1 MTQQIENEQPA
12 DSQELVEPLIEDE
25 AAEQLDDTD
34 QTEATAPASPE
45 ITLEEQLAREQERSS
60 GYLEELQRER
70 ASFINFRRRTEQER
84 ENWAREANAALIF
97 NVLPV
102 LDDFERA
109 RGAIPEDQQDA
120 AWVDGLMLVG
130 RKLDSTLE
138 LAGLR
143 QIEAMGKPFDPTRH
157 EAVSV
162 QPAEGEEP
170 GMVVEE
176 YRKGYMLGDRVLR
189 PSMVRVTR

>member
-1 MTQQIENEQPA
+1 MTQQIENDQPTEA
-12 DSQELVEPLIEDE
+12 AELEAPVIEDE
-25 AAEQLDDTD
+25 AVAA
-34 QTEATAPASPE
+34 TEAAEPASPE
-45 ITLEEQLAREQERSS
+45 ISLEEQLAQEQERSS

-70 ASFINFRRRTEQER
+70 ASFINYRRRTEQER

-109 RGAIPEDQQDA
+109 RSAIPDDQQDA

-162 QPAEGEEP
+162 QSAEDEEP

>member
-1 MTQQIENEQPA
+1 MTQQIENDQPT
-12 DSQELVEPLIEDE
+12 E
-25 AAEQLDDTD
+25 AAEQEAPVIEEETVAE
-34 QTEATAPASPE
+34 TEVAEPTSPE
-45 ITLEEQLAREQERSS
+45 ITFEEQLAREQERSS

-70 ASFINFRRRTEQER
+70 ASFINYRRRTEQER

-143 QIEAMGKPFDPTRH
+143 QIEAMGKPFDPSRH